1 MSLNKQ
7 TTITHNKL
15 QKKKKKAPGKGKN
28 LAIRLTTYYNI
39 KNFQLF
45 IKITK
50 QIT

>member
-15 QKKKKKAPGKGKN
+15 QKRHQEKEKIWLSDLPH
-28 LAIRLTTYYNI
+28 YSI
-39 KNFQLF
+39 KNFQF
-45 IKITK
+45 FMKITK